1 MLQCAAAP
9 LPVEAEKTGTGRCQ
23 ILIPLDQIN
32 LIIMLSDEIISLT
45 KLFGCLGYVF
55 QWAVCIQIDFVQ
67 NEGMALSIA
76 CLVSDIFDLFFFQN
90 IRIHVCT

>member
-45 KLFGCLGYVF
+45 KRFGCLGYVF
-55 QWAVCIQIDFVQ
+55 QWVARVEIDIVQ
-67 NEGMALSIA
+67 NEGMALSMA
-76 CLVSDIFDLFFFQN
+76 CLVSDIFELFFFQN